1 VLLEGL
7 RCEFMT
13 SRRQFL
19 CLAAASSLAISA
31 HAAGAQHVVA
41 QTRAGKI
48 GGVLDRGVNVF
59 KGVPYGADSATR
71 RFLPPIAATPWQRVR
86 DALDY
91 GPACPQPDAKEAV
104 SENCLS
110 LNVWTPALRDG
121 GRRPV
126 MVYVHGGEYS
136 SGSGSSPL
144 YDGTRLC
151 LRGDVVVV
159 TANHRLNAFGHLYL
173 SRLAGAEYAA
183 SGNVGLLDLVLA
195 LNWVRDNAVEFGGD
209 PQQVM
214 LFGQSGGGAKI
225 ATLLA
230 MPAARGL
237 FHRVATM
244 SGQQITAS
252 GPRGA
257 SQRAEAYLAALKVD
271 PERLRSIDTAALV
284 AATRANDPSLAGRSL
299 YFGPVLDQVTLPRHP
314 FYPDAPPAAN
324 IPMIIG
330 NTRDETRAFN
340 GNDPGIFELGWKEL
354 PERLLRALQV
364 DIDPDYVVAE
374 YRRMY
379 PQYTP
384 TEVFFAATT
393 AGRSWRG
400 AIIEAELRAQ
410 QGAPVYAYQLDYRS
424 PLDGG
429 RYGAMHTM
437 DIPLVF
443 DNIAQPGSLTGT
455 DAAAQKVADRMSDA
469 FVAFARS
476 GDPNHAGLPQW
487 RPYDLSTRA
496 TMLFD
501 VEAKLAEDPRG
512 GERRLFAQVPYIQ
525 RGTY

>member
-1 VLLEGL
+1 
-7 RCEFMT
+7 MT
-13 SRRQFL
+13 SRRDFL
-19 CLAAASSLAISA
+19 WLMAASSFGSSV
-31 HAAGAQHVVA
+31 HAAGPRQSVA

-48 GGVLDRGVNVF
+48 GGVREGGVHIF
-59 KGVPYGADSATR
+59 RGVPYGADTAAR
-71 RFLPPIAATPWQRVR
+71 RFLPPAAPVAWQRVR
-86 DALDY
+86 DALEY
-91 GPACPQPDAKEAV
+91 GPACPQPDAKESS
-104 SENCLS
+104 SEDCLS
-110 LNVWTPALRDG
+110 LNVWTPARRDG
-121 GRRPV
+121 GKRAV
-126 MVYVHGGEYS
+126 MVYIHGGEYS
-136 SGSGSSPL
+136 TGSGSSPL

-159 TANHRLNAFGHLYL
+159 TVNHRLNAFGHLYL
-173 SRLAGAEYAA
+173 GRLAGADYAA

-195 LNWVRDNAVEFGGD
+195 LTWVRDHAAEFGGD
-209 PQQVM
+209 PQRVM
-214 LFGQSGGGAKI
+214 VFGQSGGGAKI

-237 FHRVATM
+237 FHRAATM

-257 SQRAEAYLAALKVD
+257 TQRAEAYLAALKIEVAD
-271 PERLRSIDTAALV
+271 VARLRSIDSAALV
-284 AATRANDPSLAGRSL
+284 AATRANDPSLIGRSL
-299 YFGPVLDQVTLPRHP
+299 YFGPVLDQAVLPRHP

-324 IPMIIG
+324 VPMIIG
-330 NTRDETRAFN
+330 NTRDETRAFH
-340 GNDPGIFELGWKEL
+340 GNDPGIFELGWSEL
-354 PERLLRALQV
+354 PERLLRALHV

-410 QGAPVYAYQLDYRS
+410 QGAPVYSYQLDYRS

-443 DNIAQPGSLTGT
+443 DNIAQPGSLTGADAGGT
-455 DAAAQKVADRMSDA
+455 ESRRSNERRVHRVRARRRAESRRAAAMAALRSEH
-469 FVAFARS
+469 AR
-476 GDPNHAGLPQW
+476 DYAVRRRVHARRG
-487 RPYDLSTRA
+487 STR
-496 TMLFD
+496 
-501 VEAKLAEDPRG
+501 
-512 GERRLFAQVPYIQ
+512 RRAALVRTSAVHSARDILIC
-525 RGTY
+525 

>member
-1 VLLEGL
+1 
-7 RCEFMT
+7 
-13 SRRQFL
+13 
-19 CLAAASSLAISA
+19 
-31 HAAGAQHVVA
+31 
-41 QTRAGKI
+41 
-48 GGVLDRGVNVF
+48 
-59 KGVPYGADSATR
+59 
-71 RFLPPIAATPWQRVR
+71 
-86 DALDY
+86 
-91 GPACPQPDAKEAV
+91 
-104 SENCLS
+104 
-110 LNVWTPALRDG
+110 
-121 GRRPV
+121 
-126 MVYVHGGEYS
+126 MV
-136 SGSGSSPL
+136 
-144 YDGTRLC
+144 
-151 LRGDVVVV
+151 
-159 TANHRLNAFGHLYL
+159 
-173 SRLAGAEYAA
+173 
-183 SGNVGLLDLVLA
+183 
-195 LNWVRDNAVEFGGD
+195 
-209 PQQVM
+209 
-214 LFGQSGGGAKI
+214 FGQSGGGAKI

-230 MPAARGL
+230 MPAARGR
-237 FHRVATM
+237 FHRAATL

-252 GPRGA
+252 GPRVA
-257 SQRAEAYLAALKVD
+257 TQRAKACLAALKVD
-271 PERLRSIDTAALV
+271 VAQLRSADAAAVID
-284 AATRANDPSLAGRSL
+284 ATRADDPSLAGRSL

-314 FYPDAPPAAN
+314 FFPDAPPAAN

-330 NTRDETRAFN
+330 NTRDETRAFH
-340 GNDPGIFELGWKEL
+340 GNDPGIFDLGWSEL
-354 PERLLRALQV
+354 PERLLRALHV
-364 DIDPDYVVAE
+364 DIDPDYVIAE

-443 DNIAQPGSLTGT
+443 DNIAQPGSFTGA

-469 FVAFARS
+469 FIAFARG
-476 GDPNHAGLPQW
+476 GDPNHNGLPQW

-501 VEAKLAEDPRG
+501 VDCKLADDPRG